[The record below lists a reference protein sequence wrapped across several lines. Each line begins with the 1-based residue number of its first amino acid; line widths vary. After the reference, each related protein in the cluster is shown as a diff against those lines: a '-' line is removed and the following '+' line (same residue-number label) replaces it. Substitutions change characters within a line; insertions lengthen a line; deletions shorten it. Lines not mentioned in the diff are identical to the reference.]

1 MKLLYSNIL
10 PLGIEDAQQTI
21 IDCFTEQMSQADRVE
36 IAVGYIS
43 TASVNELANM
53 VEKYGI
59 KSICLTIGMYYIEG
73 MPEGSYHTALKLNQ
87 KWRDVGIGEIR
98 LVKPFKYH
106 GKLYCFYKNEKPF
119 AAIIGSANLGV
130 IKLEAAN
137 RRQYEI
143 SALTTDTTEVSAIA
157 EHIEKLKQPHCL

>member
-10 PLGIEDAQQTI
+10 PLGIEDPQQTI

-53 VEKYGI
+53 AEKYGI
-59 KSICLTIGMYYIEG
+59 KNICLTIGMYYIEG
-73 MPEGSYHTALKLNQ
+73 MPEGSYHTALKINK
-87 KWRDVGIGEIR
+87 KWRDMGIGEIR

-106 GKLYCFYKNEKPF
+106 GKLYCFINMKNLFPP
-119 AAIIGSANLGV
+119 L
-130 IKLEAAN
+130 
-137 RRQYEI
+137 
-143 SALTTDTTEVSAIA
+143 
-157 EHIEKLKQPHCL
+157 